1 MRVLGVDFGL
11 RRLGIALSDEE
22 GSLAR
27 PLRVLEITSVRH
39 APEAVA
45 GAASDAGAETVVVG
59 VPLGLEGE
67 ERRQEVRRV
76 ERFARALRKCSGL
89 TVFLVDESMS
99 TREAGERA
107 REAGRSDS
115 DPSLHAHAAA
125 VILQRWL
132 DRPRKSGGAASG
144 RPGKSKGAGE

>member
-11 RRLGIALSDEE
+11 RRVGLALSDEE
-22 GSLAR
+22 ASLAR
-27 PLRVLEITSVRH
+27 PLRVLEITSVRN

-45 GAASDAGAETVVVG
+45 GVASEAGAGTVVVG

-89 TVFLVDESMS
+89 DVFLVDESMS

-107 REAGRSDS
+107 REAGRDER

-125 VILQRWL
+125 LILQRWL
-132 DRPRKSGGAASG
+132 DRPRKS
-144 RPGKSKGAGE
+144 KGAER